1 MKKICFLLLISLP
14 LFSAKLINYNIYDR
28 NDRVD
33 LMLSFDS
40 AYQGKISQKKE
51 GEFALLSFEGLEAKE
66 ELKSLSS
73 KLINKI
79 QISSKNNATH
89 IMFQTREKLDFS
101 ISVINDKFG
110 LRIRALP
117 EGTNLPSLSQPIKQE
132 ASKQGGLM
140 PKPKD
145 IESYDYTNYILVMLV
160 LVLLLIILWW
170 FKKTNVSSKNFG
182 GIKFQRNIDKNNQ
195 LVVLDYENKRYILI
209 VGNSNLLLESKEIPQ
224 EEVKVGEEN
233 FNSFFENNK
242 RKIQNIILEK
252 QKKA

>member
-1 MKKICFLLLISLP
+1 MKKIFLLLLMTMP

-66 ELKSLSS
+66 ELKSLNS

-89 IMFQTREKLDFS
+89 IMFQTKEKLNFS
-101 ISVINDKFG
+101 LSTINDKFG

-117 EGTNLPSLSQPIKQE
+117 EGANLPSLSQPIKQE
-132 ASKQGGLM
+132 VDKQNDLM

-160 LVLLLIILWW
+160 LMLLLIVLWW
-170 FKKTNVSSKNFG
+170 LKKTNVNSKNFG
-182 GIKFQRNIDKNNQ
+182 GIKFQRNIDRNNQ
-195 LVVLDYENKRYILI
+195 LVVLDYENKRYVLI
-209 VGNSNLLLESKEIPQ
+209 IGNSNLLLESKEIPQ
-224 EEVKVGEEN
+224 EEAKVNEEN

>member
-51 GEFALLSFEGLEAKE
+51 GEFALLSFERLEAKE

-132 ASKQGGLM
+132 ASKQGDLM

-145 IESYDYTNYILVMLV
+145 IESYDYTNYMLVMLV
-160 LVLLLIILWW
+160 LVLLLIVLWW